1 MHPLLIMQIRA
12 AGLAQTELEPLICG
26 IVELDTVRSL
36 GRFRYGQS
44 NQMYKVRR
52 IINQVWELVEQWP
65 HYFAKYYED

>member
-1 MHPLLIMQIRA
+1 MQKRA

-26 IVELDTVRSL
+26 IVKLDTVRSL

-44 NQMYKVRR
+44 NQIDLVRR
-52 IINQVWELVEQWP
+52 TINQVSELVEQWP